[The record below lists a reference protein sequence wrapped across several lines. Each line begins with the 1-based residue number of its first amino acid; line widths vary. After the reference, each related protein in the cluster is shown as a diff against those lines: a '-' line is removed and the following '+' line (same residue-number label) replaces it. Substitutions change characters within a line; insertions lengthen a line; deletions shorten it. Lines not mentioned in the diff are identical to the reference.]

1 MKTTIKKLAVS
12 LLLAVFI
19 FSIAGI
25 AGSQSQLAQ
34 VSASTVITGKVSS
47 SKLNIRASKSTSS
60 KKLKTIRKGKTVN
73 ILEAGKKWVK
83 VSVAGVIGYTKG
95 AYIKTSYGTASDL
108 YKNAIAGR
116 VTRKTLNIYSSKNG
130 SSSTK
135 LTLKKGARVKVLTTN
150 STWVK
155 VKVGD
160 VIGYV
165 KGKYVKTANGTASSN
180 SSKGESVVAYA
191 RRFLGNPYVYGG
203 SSLTHGTDCSGFV
216 MSIYRHFGRSLPH
229 SSYALRSVGRRVSGG
244 IRNAKPGDIICY
256 SGHVAIYMGNNR
268 VIHASNPSTGIKI
281 TNNASYRHIV
291 AIRRI
296 F

>member
-165 KGKYVKTANGTASSN
+165 KGKYVKTENGTASSN